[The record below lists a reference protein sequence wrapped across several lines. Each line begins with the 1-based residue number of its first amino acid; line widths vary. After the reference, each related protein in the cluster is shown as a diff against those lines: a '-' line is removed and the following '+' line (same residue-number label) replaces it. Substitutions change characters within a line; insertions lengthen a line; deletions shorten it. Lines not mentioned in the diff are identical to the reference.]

1 MMKFAR
7 AALFGLLIAA
17 AAVPALA
24 DDAVVWDNS
33 GNGLLNGTYNF
44 REVMWRNKSDVHR
57 IAIYGTIVFDGS
69 GGYRLTSSVSDS
81 NGGGIQPFSASGLY
95 RISASGMGFMDDPLR
110 LNASAPSSAV
120 WGMVSQG
127 VFVGSTTDD
136 GINDLFIAA
145 LAPTAAPSNS
155 DFSGSYR
162 AVAVNIPSGNENQVR
177 DMFFPLNPNG
187 QGSLGTVNVTGY
199 IGSGGTTLN
208 QASNVPY
215 VVSNDGTSNGVLTL
229 SFPGSQT
236 LISGDAKCYLS
247 ADKNFF
253 FGGSPSGFDMIVGV
267 RASAG
272 NAAPDLLKGLYYQAG
287 ADVTPA
293 RGFGTLSSYYGAF
306 SAYGPFSAGSG
317 TIIGHQ
323 RILTSLDI
331 NANSAPFDYT
341 YSDTFSVA
349 ADATHDDFL
358 SFHHV
363 VGAAGAIRIGYG
375 TRAHLG
381 INVALRASDFTGD
394 GVFLNPAGAANAASS
409 APFTVGVSRGG
420 FLALYGSNLS
430 PVTQQ
435 NASMPF
441 TLGGVQ
447 VLINGRQAP
456 IYFVSSGFIS
466 AIVPIGTTGTI
477 ASIQVINNGISS
489 PVRTV
494 RVKGGTPGVYTN
506 PAGGVG
512 YAIAQHIRGN
522 TAPLVTPQD
531 PARPG
536 ETITLWVAG
545 LGDVNPPVA
554 DGVPPPINPLSPT
567 VNKPVMKV
575 DGEDASVIFAGLA
588 PFFPGVYI
596 INLTIPSDIGP
607 GDAYVDISL
616 PDSYTTEA
624 QIPIGAS
631 NSANL
636 QSQNSRAEPAVQ
648 IPGTLR
654 RFPGR

>member
-1 MMKFAR
+1 MMKIGR
-7 AALFGLLIAA
+7 VALFALLISAA
-17 AAVPALA
+17 MVPALA
-24 DDAVVWDNS
+24 DDAVAWDNS

-44 REVMWRNKSDVHR
+44 REVMWRNKSDLHR
-57 IAIYGTIVFDGS
+57 VAIYGTIVFDGS

-81 NGGGIQPFSASGLY
+81 NNGGAPQTFSASGLY
-95 RISASGMGFMDDPLR
+95 RISASGMGFMDDPVR
-110 LNASAPSSAV
+110 LNAASASSTV
-120 WGMVSQG
+120 WGTVSQG
-127 VFVGSTTDD
+127 VFIGSTTDD
-136 GINDLFIAA
+136 GINNLFIAA
-145 LAPTAAPSNS
+145 LAPAAAPSNS

-162 AVAVNIPSGNENQVR
+162 AVAVNIPSGNENQVK
-177 DMFFPLNPNG
+177 DMIFSLNPNG

-199 IGSGGTTLN
+199 IGSGGTTIS
-208 QASNVPY
+208 QAVTNATYSIA
-215 VVSNDGTSNGVLTL
+215 NGALTL
-229 SFPGSQT
+229 GFGGSGA
-236 LISGDAKCYLS
+236 LISGNALCYLTP
-247 ADKNFF
+247 DGNFF
-253 FGGSPSGFDMIVGV
+253 FGGSATGFDMIVGV
-267 RASAG
+267 RALAG
-272 NAAPDLLKGLYYQAG
+272 NAAPDVLKGLYYQAG

-293 RGFGTLSSYYGAF
+293 KGFGTLSTYYGA
-306 SAYGPFSAGSG
+306 FSAGSG

-323 RILTSLDI
+323 RILTSLDT

-349 ADATHDDFL
+349 ADATQDDFL

-363 VGAAGAIRIGYG
+363 VGASGAIRIGYG
-375 TRAHLG
+375 TAAHLG
-381 INVALRASDFTGD
+381 INVALRVPEFTGN

-409 APFTVGVSRGG
+409 APFTVGLSRDG

-456 IYFVSSGFIS
+456 IYFVSSGFVS
-466 AIVPIGTTGTI
+466 AIVPIGTTGAI
-477 ASIQVINNGISS
+477 ASIQVINNGTSS
-489 PVRTV
+489 AVRTV
-494 RVKGGTPGVYTN
+494 RVKGGTPGIYTN

-522 TAPLVTPQD
+522 TAPLVTSQD

-567 VNKPVMKV
+567 VNKPVMLV
-575 DGEDASVIFAGLA
+575 DGEEAKVIFAGLA

-596 INLTIPSDIGP
+596 INLTIPSDIGV

-636 QSQNSRAEPAVQ
+636 QPQNSRAKPAVQ

-654 RFPGR
+654 RFPSR

>member
-1 MMKFAR
+1 MMKIAR
-7 AALFGLLIAA
+7 IALFALLLTAVM
-17 AAVPALA
+17 VPALA
-24 DDAVVWDNS
+24 DDAVLWDNS

-44 REVMWRNKSDVHR
+44 REVMWRNKSDLHR
-57 IAIYGTIVFDGS
+57 VAIYGTIVFDGS

-81 NGGGIQPFSASGLY
+81 NNGGAPQTFSASGLY
-95 RISASGMGFMDDPLR
+95 RISASGMGFLDDPIR
-110 LNASAPSSAV
+110 LNAAFASSSV
-120 WGMVSQG
+120 WGTVSQG
-127 VFVGSTTDD
+127 VFIGSTTDD
-136 GINDLFIAA
+136 GINNLFIAA
-145 LAPTAAPSNS
+145 LAPTAATSNS

-199 IGSGGTTLN
+199 IGGGGTTLN
-208 QASNVPY
+208 QNSSVPY

-253 FGGSPSGFDMIVGV
+253 FGGSATGFDMIVGV
-267 RASAG
+267 RALAG
-272 NAAPDLLKGLYYQAG
+272 SAAPDLLKGLYYQAG
-287 ADVTPA
+287 TDVSPA
-293 RGFGTLSSYYGAF
+293 KGFGTLSTYYGA
-306 SAYGPFSAGSG
+306 FSAGSG

-323 RILTSLDI
+323 RILTSLDT
-331 NANSAPFDYT
+331 NANAAPFDYT

-349 ADATHDDFL
+349 ADATQDDFL

-363 VGAAGAIRIGYG
+363 VGAAGSIRIGYG

-381 INVALRASDFTGD
+381 INVALRVPDFTGD

-456 IYFVSSGFIS
+456 LYFVSSGFIS
-466 AIVPIGTTGTI
+466 AIVPIGTTGNI
-477 ASIQVINNGISS
+477 ASIQVINNG
-489 PVRTV
+489 VG

-506 PAGGVG
+506 PSGGVG

-545 LGDVNPPVA
+545 LGDVNPPVS

-567 VNKPVMKV
+567 VNKPVMLV
-575 DGEDASVIFAGLA
+575 DGEEANVIFAGLA

-596 INLTIPSDIGP
+596 INLTIPSDAGV

-624 QIPIGAS
+624 QIPIGART
-631 NSANL
+631 SANL
-636 QSQNSRAEPAVQ
+636 QPQISRAKPAVQ

-654 RFPGR
+654 RFPNR

>member
-1 MMKFAR
+1 MMKIAR
-7 AALFGLLIAA
+7 VALLALLIVAAL
-17 AAVPALA
+17 VPALA
-24 DDAVVWDNS
+24 DDAVLWDNS

-44 REVMWRNKSDVHR
+44 REVMWRNKSDLHR
-57 IAIYGTIVFDGS
+57 VAIYGTIVFDGS

-81 NGGGIQPFSASGLY
+81 ANGGAPQPFSASGSY
-95 RISASGMGFMDDPLR
+95 RISASGMGFLDDPVR
-110 LNASAPSSAV
+110 LNAAFASSSV
-120 WGMVSQG
+120 WGTVSQG
-127 VFVGSTTDD
+127 VFIGSTTDD
-136 GINDLFIAA
+136 GINNLFIAA
-145 LAPTAAPSNS
+145 LAPTAAPSNN

-162 AVAVNIPSGNENQVR
+162 AVAVNIPSGDENQVR
-177 DMFFPLNPNG
+177 DMIFPLNPNG

-199 IGSGGTTLN
+199 IGGGGATISQTVTN
-208 QASNVPY
+208 ATYSIA
-215 VVSNDGTSNGVLTL
+215 NGALTL
-229 SFPGSQT
+229 GFGGSGT
-236 LISGDAKCYLS
+236 LISGNALCYLTP
-247 ADKNFF
+247 DENFF
-253 FGGSPSGFDMIVGV
+253 FGGSATGFDMIVGV
-267 RASAG
+267 RAQPGSAP
-272 NAAPDLLKGLYYQAG
+272 PDLLKGLYYQAG
-287 ADVTPA
+287 ADVTPSK
-293 RGFGTLSSYYGAF
+293 GFGTLSTYYGA
-306 SAYGPFSAGSG
+306 FSAGSG

-323 RILTSLDI
+323 RILTSLDT

-341 YSDTFSVA
+341 YSDTLSVA
-349 ADATHDDFL
+349 ADATQDDFL

-381 INVALRASDFTGD
+381 INVALRVPDFAGD

-409 APFTVGVSRGG
+409 APFTVGLSRGG

-430 PVTQQ
+430 SVTQQ

-456 IYFVSSGFIS
+456 LYFVSSGFIS
-466 AIVPIGTTGTI
+466 AIVPIGTTGNI
-477 ASIQVINNGISS
+477 ASIQVINNGVGSA
-489 PVRTV
+489 VRTV

-545 LGDVNPPVA
+545 LGDVNPPVS
-554 DGVPPPINPLSPT
+554 DGVPPPISPLSPT
-567 VNKPVMKV
+567 VNKPVMLV
-575 DGEDASVIFAGLA
+575 DGEEASVIFAGLA
-588 PFFPGVYI
+588 PFFPGIYI
-596 INLTIPSDIGP
+596 INLTIPSDTGA

-631 NSANL
+631 NSANV
-636 QSQNSRAEPAVQ
+636 QPQNSRAKPAVE

-654 RFPGR
+654 RFPNR